1 MTRLWY
7 RLKVFA
13 QVVASRLRVHAYRLQ
28 GGRHIHSK
36 CVFGQGVC
44 VERPWLVTLGER
56 CMLQRNVWLNVGA
69 DSAELEIGAYTF
81 LGRGVEIEV
90 SRAVRIGRGGLIAPG
105 VFITDH
111 NHRTGRA
118 GPMFEQPCDAAPVS
132 IGDDVWIGANAVILP
147 GVTIGEGAVIG
158 AGAVVSRDVPPY
170 AIACGVPARVLRYRE

>member
-90 SRAVRIGRGGLIAPG
+90 SRAVRIGRGGADRPRRVHYRSQSPDG
-105 VFITDH
+105 S
-111 NHRTGRA
+111 GRA
-118 GPMFEQPCDAAPVS
+118 DVRAA
-132 IGDDVWIGANAVILP
+132 LRC
-147 GVTIGEGAVIG
+147 G
-158 AGAVVSRDVPPY
+158 AGKHWR
-170 AIACGVPARVLRYRE
+170 